1 MLVQHKQQVQLFK
14 DNENKSNHYNLFLNY
29 YFMIPNVDLTLINQ
43 EFVQNRLDNLEA
55 SYIDTIIKI
64 ISGTQ
69 LIKACE
75 DGLKEDINDTRREAL
90 NKALEENKFNKKAN
104 EEALVQLNYVITETR
119 KFLTK

>member
-1 MLVQHKQQVQLFK
+1 
-14 DNENKSNHYNLFLNY
+14 
-29 YFMIPNVDLTLINQ
+29 MIPNVDLTLINQ